1 MGCAASTGAEP
12 RGPKAAAEARAA
24 ATDAAPEAS
33 NAEQTPPPG
42 APASLGAAAQAAANV
57 GWAAASTEDELQK
70 TCVISAQ
77 GGPTIVIDGQSFT
90 IPATGPSK

>member
-1 MGCAASTGAEP
+1 MGCAASTGADP
-12 RGPKAAAEARAA
+12 RGPKAEARAA

-57 GWAAASTEDELQK
+57 GWAASTEDELAK

>member
-12 RGPKAAAEARAA
+12 RGPKAEARAA

-57 GWAAASTEDELQK
+57 GWAASTEDLAK

-77 GGPTIVIDGQSFT
+77 GGPTVVIDGQSFT